1 MNEWIIHALTAPIWV
16 GGATWGAGAMTAI
29 GLALTYRQAAKA
41 RGAAEAVRD
50 ATVRTVKALN
60 RKDHLAELGEAAQ
73 LALRIKDRAAAGD
86 PQAVRTGLE
95 VLRAKIDSLE
105 ATADRDH
112 STNREARALDRILG
126 MLERHAD
133 AAVAVSTPVVL
144 EATLISHHLNDVRG
158 ILSRRAQRL
167 KRAVPEDADVQPG

>member
-1 MNEWIIHALTAPIWV
+1 MHDWVIHALTAPIWV

-50 ATVRTVKALN
+50 ATVRTVKALS
-60 RKDHLAELGEAAQ
+60 RKDHLSELGEAAQ
-73 LALRIKDRAAAGD
+73 LALRIKDQAAAGNL
-86 PQAVRTGLE
+86 QAVRTGLE
-95 VLRAKIDSLE
+95 MLRAKIDSLD
-105 ATADRDH
+105 ATADRDS
-112 STNREARALDRILG
+112 STNREARALDRILA

-133 AAVAVSTPVVL
+133 AALGASTPTAL
-144 EATLISHHLNDVRG
+144 EAPLVSHHLNDVRG

-167 KRAVPEDADVQPG
+167 KRAVPEDSDVQPG